1 MKTIINVECMDQEL
15 VITNSPL
22 IASGGV
28 HENFIAFK
36 FCEKWDGFGKT
47 AVFYRNEK
55 ERYYSVLD
63 FDDVCEVP
71 HEVTDYEGAMYFGV
85 YGEAGEVT
93 KTSKVLKYKINKG
106 AMTTL
111 LKPSEEPTPEIFQ
124 QLLSAYG
131 QTNEALEMEKE
142 ERQAENNRL
151 SSEIEKNADDILT
164 KTSVSTYGYTLEVFV
179 SAQNGS
185 DDTGDGSRENPY
197 ASLDKA
203 ISLYNNKPI
212 GYGVIIINI
221 LDDSVYNVSAKSIW
235 EGSPHIIGLAD
246 QMPTLNFTNKA
257 GTGARMYSCHPNLQN
272 LKISA
277 DYGSYYFE
285 GCAVSMQ
292 NVEFL
297 CGIGFIGCTI
307 NIQDPIINTST
318 PHEKT
323 GLVRCRATTGRISNP
338 NCNTNCDYPTFYID
352 MGSNISITGNSWSIN
367 NSKTT
372 TKAVIYLNYADLKI
386 TACPS
391 FSGYTNAI
399 ESNNGNIFTSAS
411 GYDSLKDFIKQ
422 TNTLIKYGNHDMSK
436 LIGLV
441 KIKKIHV
448 GNLIIDGNS
457 VGNLRS
463 ESIALDG
470 FKAVCVVNTLIKNAE
485 TEENGVYS
493 SYCNAFYSDIYED
506 CITLAIRNYNA
517 ESANVEIRV
526 DVLYI
531 RKEYYEA

>member
-1 MKTIINVECMDQEL
+1 MKTTINVECIDQEL
-15 VITNSPL
+15 IITNSPL

-28 HENFIAFK
+28 HENFIAFN

-63 FDDVCEVP
+63 LDDVCEVP
-71 HEVTDYEGAMYFGV
+71 HEVTDYEGTMYFGV
-85 YGEAGEVT
+85 YGELGEVT
-93 KTSKVLKYKINKG
+93 RTSKVLKYKINQG

-111 LKPSEEPTPEIFQ
+111 LKPSEEPTPDIYQ

-131 QTNEALEMEKE
+131 QTNKALAREKE
-142 ERQAENNRL
+142 ERQAENDQL
-151 SSEIEKNADDILT
+151 SSEIEKNAEDILT
-164 KTSVSTYGYTLEVFV
+164 KTSVSTFGHTLEVFV

-185 DDTGDGSRENPY
+185 DDIGDGSQKNPY

-221 LDDSVYNVSAKSIW
+221 LDDSVYDVSAKSIW

-246 QMPTLNFTNKA
+246 KMPTLNFINTA

-272 LKISA
+272 LKINA
-277 DYGSYYFE
+277 EYGSYYFE

-323 GLVRCRATTGRISNP
+323 GLVRCRATVGRISNP
-338 NCNTNCDYPTFYID
+338 KCTTNCDYPTFYID
-352 MGSNISITGNSWSIN
+352 FGSNISITGNSWSAN
-367 NSKTT
+367 NSTTT

-386 TACPS
+386 TACPT
-391 FSGYTNAI
+391 FTGYTNVI
-399 ESNNGNIFTSAS
+399 ESNNGNLFTSAS
-411 GYDSLKDFIKQ
+411 GYDLLKNFIKQ
-422 TNTLIKYGNHDMSK
+422 TNTLIKYGNHDLSK

-441 KIKKIHV
+441 RIRKINV
-448 GNLIIDGNS
+448 GNLVIDGDS
-457 VGNLRS
+457 IGNLKT
-463 ESIALDG
+463 ESIAIDG
-470 FKAVCVVNTLIKNAE
+470 FRPVCVVNTLMKNAE
-485 TEENGVYS
+485 TEDIGVNS
-493 SYCNAFYSDIYED
+493 SYCNAFYSDID
-506 CITLAIRNYNA
+506 GDRITLAIRNFNT
-517 ESANVEIRV
+517 EQANIEIHVE
-526 DVLYI
+526 VLYI
-531 RKEYYEA
+531 CEEYYKA